1 MHACICICSKSVCM
15 YVLKIALALYLN
27 NRNSYVFGM
36 KFGISIVARGF
47 SRSAS
52 QPRLPFLLLLDCC
65 FCCSFSCCHY
75 KPLSCCCFFVV
86 AFIVIIAATTYKP
99 IHTYPFIRVPH
110 RGIKTLSW
118 TVLPTLQVIKKLSC
132 SLKKARK
139 GQ

>member
-1 MHACICICSKSVCM
+1 MHACICICNKSVSV

-47 SRSAS
+47 SRSAG

-75 KPLSCCCFFVV
+75 KPLSCCFCYFYRHYCCHY
-86 AFIVIIAATTYKP
+86 ICTYEHTF
-99 IHTYPFIRVPH
+99 IHTHSYESRT
-110 RGIKTLSW
+110 G
-118 TVLPTLQVIKKLSC
+118 VLKLC
-132 SLKKARK
+132 HEEFCKRFML
-139 GQ
+139 